1 MAPAGPG
8 AHLTAIGPATMGRV
22 REIYL
27 QVKILSVQIQAADR
41 IGRIRG
47 EWARECPGLDT
58 SPMEIIGRIL
68 RAGHLADAL
77 IRTAL
82 RREGLDRGGFDVLA
96 TLRRA
101 GPPYQ
106 LTPTRLYEE
115 LVLTSGAVTHRVDAL
130 ERAGL
135 VERVGGQQDR
145 RSTLVG
151 LTAKGTA
158 VIDRAMGTHMTCEQA
173 MIASLPATER
183 QALAALLTK
192 LLLAIEAEHRK
203 EEHE

>member
-1 MAPAGPG
+1 MN
-8 AHLTAIGPATMGRV
+8 
-22 REIYL
+22 
-27 QVKILSVQIQAADR
+27 VQILPNDR
-41 IGRIRG
+41 IERARA
-47 EWARECPGLDT
+47 EWAAEQPDLDT

-68 RAGHLADAL
+68 RAAHLADAR
-77 IRTAL
+77 IRTVL

-101 GPPYQ
+101 GPPYR

-135 VERVGGQQDR
+135 VERLGGQQDR

-151 LTAKGTA
+151 LTAAGVA
-158 VIDRAMGTHMTCEQA
+158 VVDRAMTAHMACEQT
-173 MIASLPATER
+173 MIASLPDAER
-183 QALAALLTK
+183 RALAAL
-192 LLLAIEAEHRK
+192 
-203 EEHE
+203 

>member
-1 MAPAGPG
+1 
-8 AHLTAIGPATMGRV
+8 
-22 REIYL
+22 
-27 QVKILSVQIQAADR
+27 
-41 IGRIRG
+41 
-47 EWARECPGLDT
+47 
-58 SPMEIIGRIL
+58 MEIIGRIL
-68 RAGHLADAL
+68 RAEHLAGAL
-77 IRTAL
+77 IRAAL

-135 VERVGGQQDR
+135 VERLPGPQDR

-151 LTAKGTA
+151 LTGKGTA
-158 VIDRAMGTHMTCEQA
+158 VIGRAMGTHMECEQA
-173 MIASLPATER
+173 MIASLPAADR
-183 QALAALLTK
+183 QALAALLTR

-203 EEHE
+203 EDHE

>member
-1 MAPAGPG
+1 MN
-8 AHLTAIGPATMGRV
+8 
-22 REIYL
+22 
-27 QVKILSVQIQAADR
+27 VQISAADR

-68 RAGHLADAL
+68 RTEHLADAL
-77 IRTAL
+77 IRATL

-135 VERVGGQQDR
+135 VERMGGQQDR

-151 LTAKGTA
+151 LTGKGAA
-158 VIDRAMGTHMTCEQA
+158 VIGRAMGTHMNCEQA
-173 MIASLPATER
+173 MIASLTADER

-192 LLLAIEAEHRK
+192 LLLAVEEEHRK
-203 EEHE
+203 GEHE

>member
-1 MAPAGPG
+1 
-8 AHLTAIGPATMGRV
+8 
-22 REIYL
+22 
-27 QVKILSVQIQAADR
+27 
-41 IGRIRG
+41 
-47 EWARECPGLDT
+47 
-58 SPMEIIGRIL
+58 MEIIGRIL
-68 RAGHLADAL
+68 RTEHLADAL
-77 IRTAL
+77 IRVAL

-115 LVLTSGAVTHRVDAL
+115 LALTSGAVTHRVDAL

-151 LTAKGTA
+151 LTGKGVA
-158 VIDRAMGTHMTCEQA
+158 VIGRAMDTHMNCERA
-173 MIASLPATER
+173 MIASLPGADR

-192 LLLAIEAEHRK
+192 LLIAMEEEPRR